1 MHRDIKG
8 DNICIS
14 GRQACII
21 DFGMA
26 RSLIVDGPE
35 NDGDEMKLHHM
46 QNGVAEDSDFGDKDE
61 EKSDDDDDD
70 DTVPNFFSRTRTVTA
85 SRSNAQ
91 YSAPEVLLTCGHYN
105 SKVDIWALGCLLS
118 EMLYC
123 CDSAQL
129 LANKPKSTSFLLRF
143 LFRDEKK
150 SNLPLIFRY
159 AVTSAG
165 DLEDLGQEGHRQFS
179 KRFWQSMVD
188 RGFIDEGELQ
198 AAYAQLGP
206 PYSTPKDTAFP
217 WSDLSSKFTTPAA
230 LPSNE
235 IPIFEQ
241 LRSVMLRMLSFDPD
255 QRCTAAEALQLL
267 SISDYVPERVSDH
280 LLEEFRNLQQMLDD
294 SKKLSTFG
302 IASHHAKCLAFIK
315 HVDSDN
321 PLGPS
326 PISLLL

>member
-1 MHRDIKG
+1 
-8 DNICIS
+8 
-14 GRQACII
+14 
-21 DFGMA
+21 
-26 RSLIVDGPE
+26 
-35 NDGDEMKLHHM
+35 MKEHHM
-46 QNGVAEDSDFGDKDE
+46 QNGVAEDSDFGDKEE

-70 DTVPNFFSRTRTVTA
+70 EKEDFLFSRTRTVTA
-85 SRSNAQ
+85 GPRSNAQ
-91 YSAPEVLLTCGHYN
+91 YSAPEVLLTRGHYN

-129 LANKPKSTSFLLRF
+129 LANKPRHDAFLKRF
-143 LFRDEKK
+143 LFRETDEKK
-150 SNLPLIFRY
+150 SNLPLILRY
-159 AVTSAG
+159 AVTSA
-165 DLEDLGQEGHRQFS
+165 DYLEDLGQEGHRQFS
-179 KRFWQSMVD
+179 KKFWKSMVD
-188 RGFIDEGELQ
+188 RGFIDQ
-198 AAYAQLGP
+198 DQLD
-206 PYSTPKDTAFP
+206 DTRPDNAFP
-217 WSDLSSKFTTPAA
+217 WSDLSSKFITPAA

-280 LLEEFRNLQQMLDD
+280 LLGEFRVLQQMLDD
-294 SKKLSTFG
+294 SKKLSTFD
-302 IASHHAKCLAFIK
+302 IASHHEKCRAFIK

-321 PLGPS
+321 PLSPS